1 MTVADAHR
9 AYAAVDEEQLDDAL
23 GAVALAGCM
32 QSGLCVPG
40 TRSFDPG
47 ATATRMQL
55 AQRVEPAEARVAL
68 SAGGQPRVCVD
79 RIVAEVGR
87 ARRTIRA
94 ALHRMPKRERALY
107 LMPIS
112 RARKQWQ
119 QDRALLAGEYE
130 AWERLRGEADRAF
143 DTLRVGPSLLDRL
156 RQVRRAYIA
165 ACVDQGRR
173 QLDCAG
179 MRVARQTS
187 YYIVRVAA
195 LTDDLLTVR
204 AEVELMAAIP
214 DRSRLSYTIHHDV
227 GRVLREQQVLFGKRP
242 NRAGV
247 KPPRAPAEIVAIYRR
262 AAERRRDER
271 VEKAVVVVDRIRRR
285 GQVATVYADG
295 KPPVT
300 VPRDDASA
308 LRTGDRV
315 RLLYVST
322 PGDQPRPGRV
332 LAAARADEGHLTL
345 VQVGAYSL

>member
-9 AYAAVDEEQLDDAL
+9 AYVAVDEERLDNAL

-47 ATATRMQL
+47 ATATRMRL

-68 SAGGQPRVCVD
+68 SAAGQPRVCVD

-87 ARRTIRA
+87 ARRTTRA

-119 QDRALLAGEYE
+119 QDRALLAREYE
-130 AWERLRGEADRAF
+130 AWERLRSEADRAF
-143 DTLRVGPSLLDRL
+143 DTLRVEPSLLDRL

-227 GRVLREQQVLFGKRP
+227 GRVLREQEVLFGKRP

-262 AAERRRDER
+262 VAERRRDER

-300 VPRDDASA
+300 VPRDEASA

-322 PGDQPRPGRV
+322 PGDEPRPGRV